1 MGVTAPSRSHNSREH
16 GLPTAPP
23 PPFVWPPPPPPP
35 PSPPPPSPPPPPATI
50 PPPPKPLLPLRGLTA
65 IGDIGDAGGVL
76 PSTILDVELE
86 LLPDDDA
93 RPSTLGVHGPAPGTR
108 PVLSPPSPPPPP
120 QPRPSPSPPSPSKLL
135 GDAKGEPSVN
145 KMDDISSCCAPSPLP
160 LGDIWSSIANDM
172 GGSSS
177 GGRVCGARKRGA
189 GRQGVYGVRVWWAQ
203 VGKDRQGWRE
213 PRGLGVV
220 YW

>member
-50 PPPPKPLLPLRGLTA
+50 PPPPKPLLLPLRGLTA

-120 QPRPSPSPPSPSKLL
+120 QPRPSPSPPSPSRLL

-177 GGRVCGARKRGA
+177 GGWVGGWCVWCAQEGCGEAR
-189 GRQGVYGVRVWWAQ
+189 GVWGT
-203 VGKDRQGWRE
+203 
-213 PRGLGVV
+213 GVV
-220 YW
+220 GPGRKG